1 MGILFIVF
9 IAIALGIFFIS
20 GLNISKLQKI
30 IWSVLLIIIA
40 FSVIIYFF
48 IEGFE
53 RGRDSQP
60 ATEELIHPV
69 Q

>member
-53 RGRDSQP
+53 RGRDPQP